1 MTNIRVKESTRKR
14 PVTKRQRG
22 VLPNG
27 GKPWVNTGCS
37 DQVKAELLR
46 YFPEVELIFNPIS
59 KKVAVYRV
67 LNRTQIS
74 KNQDCSPDD
83 LLMHE
88 FTLKAP
94 VGSWLVTHML
104 QHDGYRKYG
113 GKDNML
119 TGYMKEDKEYEY
131 QKEKAED
138 KVYQD
143 IVLDYQRVI
152 EKRWGEGKS
161 IIVPSNY
168 KREV

>member
-1 MTNIRVKESTRKR
+1 MQNIRVNESTRKR

-22 VLPNG
+22 VLPQG
-27 GKPWVNTGCS
+27 GRPWINTGCS
-37 DQVKAELLR
+37 EQVKAELLR
-46 YFPEVELIFNPIS
+46 YFPEVELIFNPIT

-67 LNRTQIS
+67 LNRTGGS
-74 KNQDCSPDD
+74 EDM
-83 LLMHE
+83 LMHE

-113 GKDNML
+113 GKESML
-119 TGYMKEDKEYEY
+119 TGYMKEDKEHEY
-131 QKEKAED
+131 QKEQAEN
-138 KVYQD
+138 KMYEN

-168 KREV
+168 KS